1 MCRKAKMNYRD
12 VETGKRLQTSTRVNV
27 KIAFLHINAVSYA
40 VYSWKIVKLACDLNF
55 FQFPC

>member
-1 MCRKAKMNYRD
+1 MNYRD